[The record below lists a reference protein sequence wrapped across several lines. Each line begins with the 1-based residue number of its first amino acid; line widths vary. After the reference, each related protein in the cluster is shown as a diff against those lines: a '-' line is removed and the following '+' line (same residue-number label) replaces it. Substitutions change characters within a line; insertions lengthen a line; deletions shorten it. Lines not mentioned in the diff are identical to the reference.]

1 MAAQENNNPGENK
14 QRKWVKIIENYPQ
27 DSQIFSG
34 DKSLDRLKLSNKVLL
49 RQRNVEVER
58 EGKSKHQTSLN
69 ELFIFLRVFSQR
81 SPICFEILHN
91 SFNLSLKK
99 ISPPPR

>member
-1 MAAQENNNPGENK
+1 MAALENNNPGENK

-49 RQRNVEVER
+49 RQRNVDVER
-58 EGKSKHQTSLN
+58 EGKSKHQTSMSY
-69 ELFIFLRVFSQR
+69 LFPENV
-81 SPICFEILHN
+81 
-91 SFNLSLKK
+91 LKF
-99 ISPPPR
+99 PGFF